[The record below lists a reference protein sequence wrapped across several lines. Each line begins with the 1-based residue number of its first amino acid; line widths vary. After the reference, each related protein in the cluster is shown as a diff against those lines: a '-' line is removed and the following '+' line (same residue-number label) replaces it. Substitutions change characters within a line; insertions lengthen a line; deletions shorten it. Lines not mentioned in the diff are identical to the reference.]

1 MIKEG
6 IQDINNVKI
15 KKHLYLSEKKN
26 KSINHNNSK
35 IKKKNKYILND
46 IKDLTKM
53 KSIKDIER
61 ILFKKKKS
69 SALLINDK
77 LKKIK

>member
-26 KSINHNNSK
+26 NNINHNNSK
-35 IKKKNKYILND
+35 IKKKNKNILND